1 MTPRLRLLV
10 ALALILAIVFVYRL
24 AGVRPYGETL
34 AYTEC
39 PFWGEPRVTI
49 TSAVAAEDTQPVRV
63 HEEVH
68 ASQCRRLGPFRYR
81 RENLTTRGK
90 LALEAPA
97 YCAGARMRLTLRV
110 DSAVVRERLI
120 DDASAAFKG
129 STDPTALRAALR
141 LYCPEIV
148 R

>member
-1 MTPRLRLLV
+1 MTLRERRIA
-10 ALALILAIVFVYRL
+10 ALAVILVMVLVYRL
-24 AGVRPYGETL
+24 MGVQRFGEAL

-39 PFWGEPRVTI
+39 PFKGEPRVALS
-49 TSAVAAEDTQPVRV
+49 SAVAAEDTQPVRV

-81 RENLTTRGK
+81 LENLTTRGK

-97 YCAGARMRLTLRV
+97 YCAGAKTRLALRV

-120 DDASAAFKG
+120 DDATAAFKG
-129 STDPTALRAALR
+129 SADPTAVRAALR
-141 LYCPEIV
+141 VACPEIAG
-148 R
+148 